1 MRHWITSFQL
11 YDWDHQYGPVRAESQ
26 ILLRAQRPGAAFA
39 GVAQA
44 FCEAG
49 WSEIASSDLLPVSGT
64 SVQVSTAP
72 STAIATTTQ

>member
-49 WSEIASSDLLPVSGT
+49 WSEIASS
-64 SVQVSTAP
+64 VQVSTAP